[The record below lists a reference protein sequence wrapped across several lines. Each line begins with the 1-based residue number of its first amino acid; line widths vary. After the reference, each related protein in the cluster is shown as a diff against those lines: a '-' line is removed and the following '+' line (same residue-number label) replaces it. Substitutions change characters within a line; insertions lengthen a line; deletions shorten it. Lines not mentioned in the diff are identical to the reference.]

1 MADPAAIS
9 VQFSEA
15 IEFLRRQLNL
25 TSDEWRAI
33 WQEAG
38 GISAEAAS
46 RQVTQ
51 MHRDLLAAVLEA
63 VEQGTTL
70 EAFREDYA
78 RIVEAA
84 GWSHDGQPGWHSQL
98 VFRLHTMQAYA
109 AGRWE
114 QSERIAELNPQTQ
127 YFWRYVTIG
136 DHRVRPQHREWHGI
150 ILPREHPFWATH
162 FPPNGFNCRCHAQLV
177 TERDMRRRGWTV
189 TPETDPRLSVPPD
202 DGWAFN
208 PGAAMSR
215 LQKVRE
221 APVAQPT

>member
-1 MADPAAIS
+1 MAEPSAIA

-25 TSDEWRAI
+25 TSDEWRTI
-33 WQEAG
+33 WLQAG
-38 GISAEAAS
+38 TISAEAAS
-46 RQVTQ
+46 RQVTE
-51 MHRDLLAAVLEA
+51 MHRDLLAAVLKAIE
-63 VEQGTTL
+63 EGTTL
-70 EAFREDYA
+70 ESFREDYE
-78 RIVEAA
+78 RIVAAA
-84 GWSHDGQPGWHSQL
+84 GWSHGGQPGWHSQL
-98 VFRLHTMQAYA
+98 VFRLHTMQAYS

-150 ILPREHPFWATH
+150 ILAREHSFWSTH

-189 TPETDPRLSVPPD
+189 TPETDPRLQIPPD

-208 PGAAMSR
+208 PGVAMSR
-215 LQKVRE
+215 VEKLRQV
-221 APVAQPT
+221 PVG